1 MCGIMRETTD
11 GGGGSEDEREQRA
24 SIAAATT
31 ESARNLER
39 LSSHRLAAAAQRV
52 AVRDAA
58 RQPIRTGR
66 TNAVINVNVLG
77 ANSAQLRLVK
87 PKP

>member
-58 RQPIRTGR
+58 RQQIRTGR

-87 PKP
+87 PQP